1 MGVRP
6 EARMNPGSALVVNGR
21 FMGRP
26 VTGVERFAREIL
38 LALDRG
44 LPEWLPGVR
53 LIMAVPRGTP
63 DTLGLVHAE
72 VVEVGRRQG
81 HAWEQLEL
89 ASFERGLPLLSLCN
103 TAPIFRRQ
111 QLVVIHDAA
120 VFSLPEAYG
129 WKFRL
134 AYKVMHHALVRSGAG
149 ILTVSEFS
157 RQELARHLS
166 LPPQRIGVLP
176 ESGEHMLRLQPDDT
190 ILDRHGLRER
200 PYVLAVSSNHLGK
213 NFGFVAQALLQLGK
227 PDFDVVVAGGS
238 NSAVFA
244 QRGTSLPPFIKRVGY
259 VSDEALS
266 SLYRHAACFVFP
278 SVYEGFGLPPMEA
291 MALGCPVLA
300 SRAASIPEV
309 CGDVA
314 TYFDP
319 RDPQSFIQALQG
331 VMMSD
336 AGQTEA
342 WRARSRGH
350 SQQWTWQR
358 AAHDLAQKMK
368 ERLR

>member
-1 MGVRP
+1 MG
-6 EARMNPGSALVVNGR
+6 ARRDACMTVGSTFVVNGR

-26 VTGVERFAREIL
+26 ITGVERFAREIL
-38 LALDRG
+38 VALDQG

-53 LIMAVPRGTP
+53 LIVAVPRGTP
-63 DTLGLVHAE
+63 DTLGLKHAE
-72 VVEVGRRQG
+72 VVEVGHRQG

-89 ASFERGLPLLSLCN
+89 ARFQPERPLISLCN
-103 TAPIFRRQ
+103 TAPVWRPNH
-111 QLVVIHDAA
+111 LVVIHDAA
-120 VFSLPEAYG
+120 VFSMPEAYG

-134 AYKVMHHALVRSGAG
+134 AYKVMHHALAKLGAG
-149 ILTVSEFS
+149 ILTVSQFS

-166 LPPQRIGVLP
+166 LQSDRIGVLP
-176 ESGEHMLRLQPDDT
+176 ESGEHMLRLRPDDS
-190 ILDRHGLRER
+190 ILDQYGLRER

-213 NFGFVAQALLQLGK
+213 NFGFVAEALLQLGQ

-238 NSAVFA
+238 NSAVFT
-244 QRGTSLPPFIKRVGY
+244 QRGTSLPSFIKRVGY

-291 MALGCPVLA
+291 MTLGCPVLA

-309 CGDVA
+309 CGDA
-314 TYFDP
+314 ANYFDP
-319 RDPQSFIQALQG
+319 RDPQSFIRALQG
-331 VMMSD
+331 VMMAD
-336 AGQTEA
+336 AKQKEA
-342 WRARSRGH
+342 WRTRSVSH
-350 SQQWTWQR
+350 SQSWTWRR

>member
-1 MGVRP
+1 MTL
-6 EARMNPGSALVVNGR
+6 GSTFVVNGR

-38 LALDRG
+38 LALDQG
-44 LPEWLPGVR
+44 LHEWLPGAR
-53 LIMAVPRGTP
+53 LILAVPPGTP
-63 DTLGLVHAE
+63 DTLGLRNAD
-72 VVEVGRRQG
+72 VVEVGQKQG

-89 ASFERGLPLLSLCN
+89 ARFRPELPLISLCN
-103 TAPIFRRQ
+103 TAPIMRRRQ
-111 QLVVIHDAA
+111 HVVIHDAA

-134 AYKVMHHALVRSGAG
+134 AYKVMHHALARLGAN

-157 RQELARHLS
+157 RRELAGHLH
-166 LPPQRIGVLP
+166 LPASRIGVLP

-190 ILDRHGLRER
+190 ILERHGLGQR

-213 NFGFVAQALLQLGK
+213 NFGFVAQALLQLGQ

-244 QRGTSLPPFIKRVGY
+244 QRGTNLPPFIKRVGY
-259 VSDEALS
+259 VSDEALA

-278 SVYEGFGLPPMEA
+278 SVYEGFGLPPLEA
-291 MALGCPVLA
+291 MTIGCPVLA

-309 CGDVA
+309 CGNA
-314 TYFDP
+314 AIYFDP
-319 RDPQSFIQALQG
+319 SDPQAFTQALQG
-331 VMMSD
+331 VMMLD
-336 AGQTEA
+336 AGQKQA
-342 WRARSRGH
+342 WRARSVSH
-350 SQQWTWQR
+350 SQAWTWRR
-358 AAHDLAQKMK
+358 AAQELAQKMK

>member
-1 MGVRP
+1 MTF
-6 EARMNPGSALVVNGR
+6 GSAFVVNGR

-38 LALDRG
+38 VALDRG
-44 LPEWLPGVR
+44 LPEWLPGAR
-53 LIMAVPRGTP
+53 LILAVPRGTP
-63 DTLGLVHAE
+63 DTLGLKHAE
-72 VVEVGRRQG
+72 VVEVGQRQG
-81 HAWEQLEL
+81 HAWEQFEL
-89 ASFERGLPLLSLCN
+89 ARFRPELPLLSLCN
-103 TAPIFRRQ
+103 TAPVFRRKQ
-111 QLVVIHDAA
+111 FVVIHDAA
-120 VFSLPEAYG
+120 VFSLPQAYG

-134 AYKVMHHALVRSGAG
+134 AYKVMHQALARMGAG
-149 ILTVSEFS
+149 ILTVSDFS
-157 RQELARHLS
+157 RRELSRHLR
-166 LPPQRIGVLP
+166 LPAERIGVLP

-190 ILDRHGLRER
+190 ILERHGLRER

-213 NFGFVAQALLQLGK
+213 NFGFVAEALLQLGQ

-291 MALGCPVLA
+291 MTLGCPVLA

-309 CGDVA
+309 CGDAA

-336 AGQTEA
+336 ARQKEA
-342 WRARSRGH
+342 WRARSVSH
-350 SQQWTWQR
+350 SLNWTWRR
-358 AAHDLAQKMK
+358 AAQDLAQKMK